1 MTSFSHT
8 RCVYIISCVLFYLI
22 ANTSYAAMTCKNS
35 TGESNDTV
43 TLAGTITVGND
54 LPNGSVVYSQEF
66 YPSKNAEIQC
76 SSNFN
81 LDLLSTL
88 PGAPTQIGTDS
99 DGAPLYET
107 SVPGIAVKFLNNR
120 QPIPARRVGVYFGN
134 AYQWISLRTRI
145 TVQLIKVGNVTSG
158 MVNTGNFPL
167 VHDVIPLTS
176 GVNGTPLQIRTLQ
189 FLGSINVTTG
199 TCTTPSFSVN
209 LGKHEQ
215 SEFTAKGMT
224 TEWIDSSIT
233 LTNCPVFYGYW
244 KNWNG
249 VTGDVFTGGGTL
261 SPVKQDTSNILEISF
276 QPVGKI
282 IIPSEGVFSLIEDTQ
297 QADGIGIQLA
307 NGYKGQNP
315 IPVNLNSSYRL
326 NVDQNSGK
334 TIRIPLS
341 ARLYQVKDNVMPGDI
356 TGKIIYTIS
365 YK

>member
-1 MTSFSHT
+1 MMTSFFHT

-22 ANTSYAAMTCKNS
+22 ANSSYAAMTCKNS

-43 TLAGTITVGND
+43 TLAGSITVGND

-66 YPSKNAEIQC
+66 YPSKNVEIRC
-76 SSNFN
+76 SSEFN

-88 PGAPTQIGTDS
+88 PGAPAQIGKDS

-120 QPIPARRVGVYFGN
+120 QPIPARRVGVFFGN
-134 AYQWISLRTRI
+134 ADQWISLRTRI

-158 MVNTGNFPL
+158 MVNAGSFPV
-167 VHDVIPLTS
+167 VHDVVPLTS

-199 TCTTPSFSVN
+199 TCTTPSFSIN
-209 LGKHEQ
+209 LGKHKQ

-224 TEWIDSSIT
+224 TDWVDSSIT

-244 KNWNG
+244 KNWTG
-249 VTGDVFTGGGTL
+249 VTGKIFAGSGTL
-261 SPVKQDTSNILEISF
+261 SPVQQDTHNIFEISF

-282 IIPSEGVFSLIEDTQ
+282 LIPSEGVFSLIEDTQ
-297 QADGIGIQLA
+297 QADGVGIQLA
-307 NGYKGQNP
+307 SGYKNP
-315 IPVNLNSSYRL
+315 IPVNFNRSYSYNL
-326 NVDQNSGK
+326 YQSSGK
-334 TIRIPLS
+334 TIRILFS
-341 ARLYQVKDNVMPGDI
+341 ARLYQTKDNVTPGDI
-356 TGKIIYTIS
+356 TGKIIYTVS

>member
-1 MTSFSHT
+1 MFSFFHT
-8 RCVYIISCVLFYLI
+8 RCVYIISCVLFYLVS
-22 ANTSYAAMTCKNS
+22 NSSYAAMTCKNS

-66 YPSKNAEIQC
+66 YPSKDAEIQC
-76 SSNFN
+76 SSKFN

-88 PGAPTQIGTDS
+88 PLAPAQIGTDS

-120 QPIPARRVGVYFGN
+120 RPIPGRTVGAYFGN
-134 AYQWISLRTRI
+134 AYQWISLRTRV
-145 TVQLIKVGNVTSG
+145 TVQLIKVGNVISG
-158 MVNTGNFPL
+158 VVNAANFPI
-167 VHDVIPLTS
+167 VHDVVPLTS
-176 GVNGTPLQIRTLQ
+176 GVKGTPLQIKTLQ
-189 FLGSINVTTG
+189 FMGSINVTTG

-224 TEWIDSSIT
+224 TDWIDTSIT
-233 LTNCPVFYGYW
+233 LTDCPVFYGYW

-261 SPVKQDTSNILEISF
+261 SPVKQDTTNILEISF

-282 IIPSEGVFSLIEDTQ
+282 VIPSEGVFSLVEDTQ
-297 QADGIGIQLA
+297 QADGVGIQLA

-315 IPVNLNSSYRL
+315 IPVNLNSSYSL
-326 NVDQNSGK
+326 SVDKKSGK

-341 ARLYQVKDNVMPGDI
+341 ARLYQTKDNVVPGNI

>member
-1 MTSFSHT
+1 MFSFFHT
-8 RCVYIISCVLFYLI
+8 RCVYIIPCVLFYLVS
-22 ANTSYAAMTCKNS
+22 NSSYAAMTCKNS

-76 SSNFN
+76 SSKFN

-88 PGAPTQIGTDS
+88 PLAPAQIGTDS

-120 QPIPARRVGVYFGN
+120 RPIPGRTVGAYFGN
-134 AYQWISLRTRI
+134 AYQWISLRTRV
-145 TVQLIKVGNVTSG
+145 TVQLIKVGNVISG
-158 MVNTGNFPL
+158 VVNAANFPI
-167 VHDVIPLTS
+167 VHDVVPLTS
-176 GVNGTPLQIRTLQ
+176 GVKGTPLQIKTLQ
-189 FLGSINVTTG
+189 FMGGINVTTG

-224 TEWIDSSIT
+224 TDWIDTSIT
-233 LTNCPVFYGYW
+233 LTDCPVFYGYW

-261 SPVKQDTSNILEISF
+261 SPVKQDTTNILEISF

-282 IIPSEGVFSLIEDTQ
+282 VIPSEGVFSLIEDTQ
-297 QADGIGIQLA
+297 QADGVGIQLA

-315 IPVNLNSSYRL
+315 IPVNLNSSYSL
-326 NVDQNSGK
+326 SVDKKSGK

-341 ARLYQVKDNVMPGDI
+341 ARLYQTKDNVAPGNI

>member
-1 MTSFSHT
+1 MFSFFHT
-8 RCVYIISCVLFYLI
+8 RCVYIIPCVLFYLVS
-22 ANTSYAAMTCKNS
+22 NSSYAAMTCKNS

-76 SSNFN
+76 SSKFN

-88 PGAPTQIGTDS
+88 PLAPAQIGTDS

-120 QPIPARRVGVYFGN
+120 RPIPGRTVGAYFGN
-134 AYQWISLRTRI
+134 AYQWVSLRTRV
-145 TVQLIKVGNVTSG
+145 TVQLIKVGNVISG
-158 MVNTGNFPL
+158 VVNAANFPI
-167 VHDVIPLTS
+167 VHDVVPLTS
-176 GVNGTPLQIRTLQ
+176 GVKGTPLQIKTLQ
-189 FLGSINVTTG
+189 FMGGINVTTG

-224 TEWIDSSIT
+224 TDWIDTSIT
-233 LTNCPVFYGYW
+233 LTDCPVFYGYW

-261 SPVKQDTSNILEISF
+261 SPVKQDTTNILEISF

-282 IIPSEGVFSLIEDTQ
+282 VIPSEGVFSLIEDTQ
-297 QADGIGIQLA
+297 QADGVGIQLA

-315 IPVNLNSSYRL
+315 IPVNLNSSYSL
-326 NVDQNSGK
+326 SVDKKSGK

-341 ARLYQVKDNVMPGDI
+341 ARLYQTKDNVAPGNI

>member
-1 MTSFSHT
+1 MFSFFHT
-8 RCVYIISCVLFYLI
+8 RCVYIIPCVLFYLVS
-22 ANTSYAAMTCKNS
+22 NSSYAAMTCKNS

-76 SSNFN
+76 SSKFN

-88 PGAPTQIGTDS
+88 PLAPAQIGTDS

-120 QPIPARRVGVYFGN
+120 RPIPGRTVGAYFGN
-134 AYQWISLRTRI
+134 AYQWISLRTRV
-145 TVQLIKVGNVTSG
+145 TVQLIKVGNVISG
-158 MVNTGNFPL
+158 VVNAANFPI
-167 VHDVIPLTS
+167 VHDVVPLTS
-176 GVNGTPLQIRTLQ
+176 GVKGTPLQIKTLQ
-189 FLGSINVTTG
+189 FMGGINVTTG

-224 TEWIDSSIT
+224 TDWIDTSIT
-233 LTNCPVFYGYW
+233 LTDCPVFYGYW

-261 SPVKQDTSNILEISF
+261 SPVKQDTTNILEISF

-282 IIPSEGVFSLIEDTQ
+282 VIPSEGVFSLIEDTQ
-297 QADGIGIQLA
+297 QADGVGIQLA

-315 IPVNLNSSYRL
+315 IPVNLNSSYSL
-326 NVDQNSGK
+326 SVDEKSGK

-341 ARLYQVKDNVMPGDI
+341 ARLYQTKDNVAPGNI